1 LDGGKREMN
10 NDRRKRIKELVGEL
24 DSIFGQLT
32 DFNDNLSE
40 IQQEEQDAY
49 DNLPEGLQETERG
62 ETIQD
67 MADRLSDIY
76 DTLDS
81 VLSDLEDASSDL
93 YDLT

>member
-1 LDGGKREMN
+1 MN
-10 NDRRKRIKELVGEL
+10 NDRRKRIKELVGEI
-24 DSIFGQLT
+24 DSIFGQLEAL
-32 DFNDNLSE
+32 NESLCE
-40 IQQEEQDAY
+40 IQQEEQDAF

-76 DTLDS
+76 DTIDS
-81 VLSDLEDASSDL
+81 VLSDLEGASADL

>member
-1 LDGGKREMN
+1 MN
-10 NDRRKRIKELVGEL
+10 NDRRKQIKELVSEL

-32 DFNDNLSE
+32 LLSNDLGE

-67 MADRLSDIY
+67 TADRLSEIY
-76 DTLDS
+76 DTIDS
-81 VLSDLEDASSDL
+81 ILNDLECASSDL